1 MLCKEAVH
9 CVPRYRSGEL
19 EPTLKRQVEE
29 HLRACTVCN
38 ALLSQ
43 EAELD
48 STIREAVIRTSP
60 HPSRVR
66 KAVLDEIYSKRAR
79 KQTTKNT

>member
-1 MLCKEAVH
+1 MLCKEVAY

-19 EPTLKRQVEE
+19 KPTLKRQVEE
-29 HLRACTVCN
+29 HLRTCTECK
-38 ALLSQ
+38 ALPSQ

-48 STIREAVIRTSP
+48 STIREAVIGTP
-60 HPSRVR
+60 PDPSRVR
-66 KAVLDEIYSKRAR
+66 KALLDEIYSRRAR